1 MKSLPPT
8 MANNRNIMDDIRKKR
23 ERKKTIRGWK
33 YEEVLEK
40 NVNERF

>member
-23 ERKKTIRGWK
+23 ERKKKTIRGWK
-33 YEEVLEK
+33 YEALEK
-40 NVNERF
+40 NMNERF

>member
-8 MANNRNIMDDIRKKR
+8 MPNHRNIMDDKRKKQKK
-23 ERKKTIRGWK
+23 KKTIRGWK
-33 YEEVLEK
+33 YEALRK